1 MSLDNHNQLEQNI
14 QQPPNVVTM
23 SKNHLAAQ
31 VVSDNIDGSQIF
43 DSGVEIQ
50 SKSDAVFEGKY
61 QPLNRTR
68 SDLSTLDPERSLL

>member
-1 MSLDNHNQLEQNI
+1 MGLDNHNQLEQNI

-23 SKNHLAAQ
+23 SKNHLEAQ
-31 VVSDNIDGSQIF
+31 VSDNIDGSQIF

-50 SKSDAVFEGKY
+50 SKPDAVFEGKY

-68 SDLSTLDPERSLL
+68 SDSSTLNAGRSLF